1 MSVVLVPQKYHIIFK
16 IEYIW
21 TIIVRTLSMKIDRIL
36 LFPYAIVLAV
46 RNFFYDRGILK
57 SWRPAIPS
65 ICVGNVTVGGTGK
78 TPMVELLIRMYR
90 DSRKVAVVS
99 RGYGRRTKGCRTVS
113 PGDSYRDVGDEP
125 LQIKRR
131 FPDITVVVDASRRRA
146 IDALAALPEGER
158 PDLVI
163 LDDAFQYRRIRPDVS
178 ILLMSASRP
187 VFRDSLLPVGRLRD
201 LPSQIR
207 RADLVVVTKMEEE
220 VTDAVRRRWREAL
233 GLYARIPL
241 LFSRIAYQAPEPVF
255 PEDADGRYVYSRSAV
270 IFTGI
275 ADDSTFRREVG
286 WKYTVSGS
294 LKFADHHGYTS
305 SDMSRV
311 ASMAGR
317 YPTAMI
323 LTTEK
328 DAQRIVSMERVPDIV
343 RSRLFYIPIVSEI
356 IPEEDYS
363 RRYIEEELPGVGL
376 MQLKNHIKI

>member
-1 MSVVLVPQKYHIIFK
+1 M
-16 IEYIW
+16 
-21 TIIVRTLSMKIDRIL
+21 
-36 LFPYAIVLAV
+36 
-46 RNFFYDRGILK
+46 
-57 SWRPAIPS
+57 
-65 ICVGNVTVGGTGK
+65 
-78 TPMVELLIRMYR
+78 
-90 DSRKVAVVS
+90 
-99 RGYGRRTKGCRTVS
+99 
-113 PGDSYRDVGDEP
+113 
-125 LQIKRR
+125 
-131 FPDITVVVDASRRRA
+131 
-146 IDALAALPEGER
+146 
-158 PDLVI
+158 
-163 LDDAFQYRRIRPDVS
+163 
-178 ILLMSASRP
+178 
-187 VFRDSLLPVGRLRD
+187 
-201 LPSQIR
+201 
-207 RADLVVVTKMEEE
+207 
-220 VTDAVRRRWREAL
+220 
-233 GLYARIPL
+233 
-241 LFSRIAYQAPEPVF
+241 
-255 PEDADGRYVYSRSAV
+255 

-328 DAQRIVSMERVPDIV
+328 DAQRIVSLERVPDIV